1 MNLKEQKRANKALLL
16 ELPFFELWPAQ
27 FNNLFSNV
35 NSLPTK
41 RDLERLSSIYDL
53 DLFSLNLLHD
63 NRSNYNDPTNMHAPR
78 CKYYS
83 PHGFSLLKAKFTK
96 SHNNISIL
104 HNNIRSLKRNLE
116 SFQTHLLEELGHHF
130 DIIGVTET
138 RINQHKIVDFNP
150 TIPKYNFEFVPTPLA
165 AGGVGMY
172 INSLMNYKILEKSST
187 NSFQALWIE
196 ILMSKGANIICGV
209 IYRQHNS
216 PDDFLNYFE
225 ETIEKLNASGKPIY
239 LMGDFN
245 INLLR
250 SETCNYAQNFLL
262 SLQSFN
268 LMPTIDKPTRVH
280 NNSATLID
288 NIFVNQ
294 LGNNVTSGNIV
305 SDISDHYSQFFITHL
320 KTRFKSTSSNKQLV
334 RDYSKFSETTFL
346 NDLYCSRL
354 DHVVESNQNDIN
366 KTFSNFYNKLNKT
379 INHHAPLKRISKRS
393 EKQLKKP
400 WITNGIRKAIKIKNQ
415 LLYQGNTSRYKFYRN
430 KIQTLTRVS
439 KRQYYQRYFENNF
452 SSIKKTWEGIN
463 ELINR
468 KKKSSKAITCLQCPL
483 SNRMTYNER
492 EFPNIFNKYFTTVG
506 NNLASKM
513 PNSQIPFT
521 HYLPNNHNSSSFV
534 FTPILHHE
542 IEEEIMSVPMK
553 KAHGL
558 YSCPIRILKCARH
571 ILSEPLAELMNKSVV
586 GGKYPAKLKHSKVI
600 PIYKKDEES
609 DPTNYRPISLLSIF
623 NKIFE
628 KLMYKRLKSFLEK
641 RNILFNSQYG
651 FRENHSTQHSILD
664 IINEIQ
670 SNMANKLYTCGIF
683 IDLQKA
689 FDTVNYSILLKKL
702 QHYGIRGV
710 VNDWF
715 SSYLS
720 GRMQTT
726 QIGQNISAKE
736 ETLCGVPQGSIL
748 GPLLFL
754 IYINDI
760 YNSSEK
766 LKFYL
771 FADDTNLIYADKNL
785 KSLEIVVNTEL
796 SKIHNWLI
804 ANKLSLNIDKSNYI
818 IFHPYQKRPDYVV
831 DLKIYDIHSKM
842 YVSLERKNNIKYLG
856 ILIDCNLS
864 WKYHI
869 GYIASKV
876 SRLIGIIAKLRF
888 FVPVNTL
895 INIYKSLI
903 LPHLTYG
910 IVLWGQAAKCHIDKI
925 LKLQKRAIRLIYSA
939 HYRSHA
945 IPLFQSASILPI
957 NLLYIK
963 SILMYDISKTNVPP
977 NISAMFTSL
986 EKIHE
991 YNTRSS
997 SMKIFYVKCTGSD
1010 LQKRFFAN
1018 TGARVWN
1025 VVPMELRENSK
1036 HNFREKMH
1044 DKLLQ
1049 MLVMEDE
1056 YIDISV
1062 ILKKF
1067 GKTKN

>member
-1 MNLKEQKRANKALLL
+1 
-16 ELPFFELWPAQ
+16 
-27 FNNLFSNV
+27 
-35 NSLPTK
+35 
-41 RDLERLSSIYDL
+41 
-53 DLFSLNLLHD
+53 
-63 NRSNYNDPTNMHAPR
+63 
-78 CKYYS
+78 
-83 PHGFSLLKAKFTK
+83 
-96 SHNNISIL
+96 
-104 HNNIRSLKRNLE
+104 
-116 SFQTHLLEELGHHF
+116 
-130 DIIGVTET
+130 
-138 RINQHKIVDFNP
+138 
-150 TIPKYNFEFVPTPLA
+150 
-165 AGGVGMY
+165 
-172 INSLMNYKILEKSST
+172 
-187 NSFQALWIE
+187 
-196 ILMSKGANIICGV
+196 
-209 IYRQHNS
+209 
-216 PDDFLNYFE
+216 
-225 ETIEKLNASGKPIY
+225 
-239 LMGDFN
+239 
-245 INLLR
+245 
-250 SETCNYAQNFLL
+250 
-262 SLQSFN
+262 
-268 LMPTIDKPTRVH
+268 
-280 NNSATLID
+280 
-288 NIFVNQ
+288 
-294 LGNNVTSGNIV
+294 
-305 SDISDHYSQFFITHL
+305 
-320 KTRFKSTSSNKQLV
+320 
-334 RDYSKFSETTFL
+334 
-346 NDLYCSRL
+346 
-354 DHVVESNQNDIN
+354 
-366 KTFSNFYNKLNKT
+366 
-379 INHHAPLKRISKRS
+379 
-393 EKQLKKP
+393 
-400 WITNGIRKAIKIKNQ
+400 
-415 LLYQGNTSRYKFYRN
+415 
-430 KIQTLTRVS
+430 
-439 KRQYYQRYFENNF
+439 
-452 SSIKKTWEGIN
+452 
-463 ELINR
+463 
-468 KKKSSKAITCLQCPL
+468 
-483 SNRMTYNER
+483 MTYNER
-492 EFPNIFNKYFTTVG
+492 EFPNIFNKYFATVG

-736 ETLCGVPQGSIL
+736 ETLCGVPLGSIL

-818 IFHPYQKRPDYVV
+818 IFHPCQKRPDYVV

-903 LPHLTYG
+903 LPHLTHG

-939 HYRSHA
+939 YYRPHA

-963 SILMYDISKTNVPP
+963 SISILMYDISKTNVPP

-997 SMKIFYVKCTGSD
+997 SMKNFYVKYTGSD